1 MGKKGNPM
9 ATDYLKRAK
18 KPLER
23 ANKATLALR
32 GTQKKS
38 RPKVPTDEERQVI
51 LNLFRF
57 HGVNQVMFLT
67 DYKYTVDE
75 INAVVRERIA
85 YLEAKLKTVRTAYE
99 AYMKRIAEEI
109 EPEYIARIEELE
121 AELKQARATPPK

>member
-1 MGKKGNPM
+1 MDNKGNPM
-9 ATDYLKRAK
+9 ATDCLKRTK

-23 ANKATLALR
+23 AK
-32 GTQKKS
+32 
-38 RPKVPTDEERQVI
+38 RPKVPEERQVI
-51 LNLFRF
+51 LDLFRF
-57 HGVNQVMFLT
+57 HGVNQVVFLT